1 MSRYT
6 QTCISP
12 DVVDSFKQILS
23 ISWPRG
29 GKSALL
35 GAMGHGLG
43 SGGGGLGGQLAGMH

>member
-12 DVVDSFKQILS
+12 DVADSFKQILS
-23 ISWPRG
+23 ISWPGG

-35 GAMGHGLG
+35 GAMGHRL
-43 SGGGGLGGQLAGMH
+43 GGGVGA